1 MTVDD
6 RTVGRVARLL
16 RRRQAMRQV
25 DLAQKVDLS
34 QGEISLIETGQVART
49 SLRTLRRVFGAL
61 DADVVI
67 TIRWRGGI
75 IDRLLDERHAEL
87 VGAVATTLAR
97 FGWEI
102 DPEVSY
108 SIYGERGSI
117 DLVAW
122 HASSR
127 TLLIVE
133 IKTELVSVEATL
145 RKLDEKAR
153 LGPRIVAE
161 RHGWRPTAVARL
173 LVLPSDR
180 TVRRHV
186 ARHAA
191 VLEPALPMRGT
202 AVRAWLRRPV
212 GSLSGILFMTAT
224 NAGSGNIAVD
234 TGRRVR
240 TRRRVA
246 A

>member
-1 MTVDD
+1 
-6 RTVGRVARLL
+6 
-16 RRRQAMRQV
+16 MRQG

-34 QGEISLIETGQVART
+34 QGEISLIETGRVART

-122 HASSR
+122 
-127 TLLIVE
+127 
-133 IKTELVSVEATL
+133 
-145 RKLDEKAR
+145 
-153 LGPRIVAE
+153 
-161 RHGWRPTAVARL
+161 
-173 LVLPSDR
+173 
-180 TVRRHV
+180 
-186 ARHAA
+186 
-191 VLEPALPMRGT
+191 
-202 AVRAWLRRPV
+202 
-212 GSLSGILFMTAT
+212 
-224 NAGSGNIAVD
+224 
-234 TGRRVR
+234 
-240 TRRRVA
+240 
-246 A
+246 